1 MCKFISVT
9 PYRINSTLIP
19 DEYLIFACTIDIQNA
34 DVRYFTDPRRVMMN
48 KYQAIFLLFVALLSA
63 KDIFITGNSAS
74 DDNDFKEF
82 GDDPEIAEHDEE
94 IEVREQSHF
103 SAPQKFSTNADLP
116 PVRFAF
122 CVSCGYRQAFDDFS
136 RIIREKYPS
145 IQIDGANYPPT
156 QMRALV
162 AQFVGVAKIII
173 IVMIISGR
181 NPFPGLGME
190 TPAIVNWMLSNK
202 FSACLMI
209 FMLSNT
215 VESSMM
221 STGAFEIYVGE
232 AQIWSKMES
241 GRVPSPPELLQAIE
255 SQLEIQGAKM
265 SDAFSFE

>member
-1 MCKFISVT
+1 MTSVAKILLHF
-9 PYRINSTLIP
+9 YRRSNASTSLQ
-19 DEYLIFACTIDIQNA
+19 IFSE
-34 DVRYFTDPRRVMMN
+34 RVMMN
-48 KYQAIFLLFVALLSA
+48 KYQALFLLSITLLSV
-63 KDIFITGNSAS
+63 KDIFTNGSHAAS
-74 DDNDFKEF
+74 SHEDDNEFKEF
-82 GDDPEIAEHDEE
+82 GDEPSIVDQDEE

-103 SAPQKFSTNADLP
+103 SAPSKFSANSELP
-116 PVRFAF
+116 AVRFSF
-122 CVSCGYRQAFDDFS
+122 CVSCGYRQAYEDFA

-145 IQIDGANYPPT
+145 IQVDGANYPPS

-162 AQFVGVAKIII
+162 AQFVGISKIVL
-173 IVMIISGR
+173 IVIVITGR
-181 NPFPGLGME
+181 NPFPGFGME
-190 TPAIVNWMLSNK
+190 TPAIVNWMLTNK

-232 AQIWSKMES
+232 TQIWSKIES

>member
-1 MCKFISVT
+1 MHAFGGFRISTRFPKNLNVSENVL
-9 PYRINSTLIP
+9 NS
-19 DEYLIFACTIDIQNA
+19 FG
-34 DVRYFTDPRRVMMN
+34 RVMMN
-48 KYQAIFLLFVALLSA
+48 KNQAIFLLFITLLSV
-63 KDIFITGNSAS
+63 KDIFTNGNHAPN
-74 DDNDFKEF
+74 DDDADFKEF

-94 IEVREQSHF
+94 ILIRGSEQSHF
-103 SAPQKFSTNADLP
+103 SPPTKFSTSSDLP
-116 PVRFAF
+116 PVRFSY
-122 CVSCGYRQAFDDFS
+122 CVSCGYRQAFEDFA

-145 IQIDGANYPPT
+145 IQVDGANYPPT

-162 AQFVGVAKIII
+162 AQFVGISKIII

-181 NPFPGLGME
+181 NPFPNLGIE
-190 TPAIVNWMLSNK
+190 TPAIANWMFTNK

-215 VESSMM
+215 IESSMM